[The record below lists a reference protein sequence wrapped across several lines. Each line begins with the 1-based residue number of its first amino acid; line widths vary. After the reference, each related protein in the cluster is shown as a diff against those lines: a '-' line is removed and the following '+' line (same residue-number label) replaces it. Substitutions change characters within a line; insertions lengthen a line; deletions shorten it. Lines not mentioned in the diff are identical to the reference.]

1 MSLKKA
7 LKLKNTL
14 LFRLTAL
21 YALAFVAVSLVSF
34 LIFYFYVYSVS
45 MERMDDELLDDVEVF
60 SAAMAQ
66 KSLPGVKAKI
76 AEAAESEDPEEE
88 FYRLMNF
95 NGDILATTDM
105 SAWGAVDHKA
115 ALAELQKGEHKYV
128 TETISVSNDDD
139 DFEARLITAV
149 IGPDT
154 VLQIGE
160 TLEEVEEYLE
170 IFRNLLLI
178 LISILII
185 LSTIIGW
192 FLARQA
198 LVDMKQVSQTAEE
211 ISRGA
216 YSKRVQI
223 KGQFEEIKMLGDTFN
238 QMLDQIENLLKSMK
252 EINDNI
258 AHDLRSPLARI
269 RGIAEMT
276 LTDEK
281 SISGYKDMAIS
292 TMEECDSLIGM
303 INTMLDITE
312 AEAGVNG
319 TRVEEFDFVAL
330 IADACELFR
339 PVASEKKM
347 ELKINLP
354 DSLNYQGDKKKMQ
367 RIVTNILEN
376 SIKYTPERGTVAVSA
391 AADNGVIQVVFED
404 TGIGISENDL
414 PHIFER
420 FYRCDR
426 SRSQGG
432 VGLGLALAKAYM
444 AAMNGV
450 IQVKSSLN
458 QGSIFTLRFP

>member
-1 MSLKKA
+1 MLN
-7 LKLKNTL
+7 LKNTL

-21 YALAFVAVSLVSF
+21 YALAFLAVSLVSF
-34 LIFYFYVYSVS
+34 LVFYFYVYSVS
-45 MERMDDELLDDVEVF
+45 MERMDDELLDEVEVF
-60 SAAMAQ
+60 AQ
-66 KSLPGVKAKI
+66 IMVEQGLAGTKVQI
-76 AEAAESEDPEEE
+76 AETAEMEDPEEE
-88 FYRLMNF
+88 FYRLMNI
-95 NGDILATTDM
+95 NGDTLAATDM
-105 SAWGAVDHKA
+105 SAWGAVAWKE
-115 ALAELQKGEHKYV
+115 ALAKLSSSDEEYI
-128 TETISVSNDDD
+128 TETISVSNAED
-139 DFEARLITAV
+139 DFEARLITAF

-178 LISILII
+178 LIAILII

-192 FLARQA
+192 VLARQA
-198 LVDMKQVSQTAEE
+198 LVDMKQVAQTAEE

-216 YSKRVQI
+216 YDKRVRI
-223 KGQFEEIKMLGDTFN
+223 KGQFEEIKELGDTFN

-281 SISGYKDMAIS
+281 SISGYKDMAVS

-319 TRVEEFDFVAL
+319 TRVEEFDFAAL

-339 PVASEKKM
+339 PVAFEKKM

-376 SIKYTPERGTVAVSA
+376 SIKYTPEQGTVAVSA

-432 VGLGLALAKAYM
+432 VGLGLSLAKAYM

-458 QGSIFTLRFP
+458 QGSIFTLSFPK